1 MYFIHL
7 LSVPD
12 TRESLLINPV
22 NLMVNLRRFGGTTP
36 IKPLE
41 KSMYSRTF
49 FQVILLRYI
58 SEGEDFVKVRK
69 FLVDLFLGGTLLAG
83 AHSRVFH
90 MEKKGL

>member
-1 MYFIHL
+1 
-7 LSVPD
+7 
-12 TRESLLINPV
+12 
-22 NLMVNLRRFGGTTP
+22 
-36 IKPLE
+36 
-41 KSMYSRTF
+41 MYSRTF

-69 FLVDLFLGGTLLAG
+69 FLVDLFLDGTLLAG